1 MTVTRAAITESL
13 VRDVR
18 AARVRRRVR
27 QAADQVGR
35 KAPTRPVAPPMTRAV
50 AGRGR
55 TVTRMGTRQ
64 HRAIVAALAVGSFEL
79 Q

>member
-1 MTVTRAAITESL
+1 MTVTRAITWSW

-27 QAADQVGR
+27 QAADQAGR
-35 KAPTRPVAPPMTRAV
+35 TGPMRPVSPPMTRAV
-50 AGRGR
+50 AGWGR
-55 TVTRMGTRQ
+55 PSTRAGTRQ

-79 Q
+79 H

>member
-1 MTVTRAAITESL
+1 MTVTRAAITGSV

-18 AARVRRRVR
+18 AARVRRRVC

-35 KAPTRPVAPPMTRAV
+35 KGPRGPVSLPMTRAV
-50 AGRGR
+50 ADPGR
-55 TVTRMGTRQ
+55 TVTRVGTRQ
-64 HRAIVAALAVGSFEL
+64 PRAIVAALAVRSFEL

>member
-1 MTVTRAAITESL
+1 MTVTRAAITGSL

-18 AARVRRRVR
+18 AARVRRRVC

-35 KAPTRPVAPPMTRAV
+35 KRPKRPVSRPMTRAV
-50 AGRGR
+50 TGRGR
-55 TVTRMGTRQ
+55 TVTRVGTRQ
-64 HRAIVAALAVGSFEL
+64 HRAIGAALPVGSFEL